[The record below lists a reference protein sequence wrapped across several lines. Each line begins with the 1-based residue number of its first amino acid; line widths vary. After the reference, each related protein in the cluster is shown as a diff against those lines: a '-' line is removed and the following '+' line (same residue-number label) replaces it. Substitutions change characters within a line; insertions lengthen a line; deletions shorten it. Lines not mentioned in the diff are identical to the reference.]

1 MLKGRLENLNRL
13 IDNYQKIPEIVV
25 GAAGTLSEAK
35 AAQGEL
41 PFTTETVEIRQRSAT
56 YEALLNLR
64 LRLRSELAEA
74 QAAAKIINQKEE
86 YEETDAVRTE
96 IGNEL
101 ARIEKETQDIAS
113 QALQMEQEF
122 DTDVKLKDA
131 FRVKS
136 VTKGENLP
144 FRRLLQAAAP
154 DIAAAEAALFGIL
167 ILLST
172 LLAVAGRRRRT
183 A

>member
-1 MLKGRLENLNRL
+1 
-13 IDNYQKIPEIVV
+13 
-25 GAAGTLSEAK
+25 
-35 AAQGEL
+35 
-41 PFTTETVEIRQRSAT
+41 
-56 YEALLNLR
+56 
-64 LRLRSELAEA
+64 
-74 QAAAKIINQKEE
+74 
-86 YEETDAVRTE
+86 
-96 IGNEL
+96 
-101 ARIEKETQDIAS
+101 
-113 QALQMEQEF
+113 MEQEF